1 VSDPISAA
9 LALVADDMARF
20 GTLLER
26 ALEPQKEYLTR
37 AEHELYRRGKRL
49 RPLMLLLSA
58 HLARGG
64 DERRAL
70 PDKVVQAAVSLEMLH
85 VATLIHDDIVD
96 ASPLRRGLT
105 TVYADRGTE
114 MAVLIGDMQ
123 FIQAV
128 RGFADNVENE
138 RDMALVRIV
147 LDTGFNI
154 CRGEID
160 ELQTDPDAP
169 PDVLRNRY
177 LRTVDRKTAMLF
189 GLACE
194 SGALLMNAGTRAT
207 YFVSRFGR
215 AFGRAFQIMDDLLDC
230 VRAASDSGKPQGA
243 DLARRRLSLP
253 IVYALAELPADH
265 AVQRIVRGA
274 RLEPEELKAA
284 LDDVVLSAGYLRAYS
299 EAREAVAQG
308 VNYLEP
314 FPDGPYRR
322 ALADIAAGV
331 VDRRIDSSSF

>member
-1 VSDPISAA
+1 
-9 LALVADDMARF
+9 
-20 GTLLER
+20 
-26 ALEPQKEYLTR
+26 
-37 AEHELYRRGKRL
+37 
-49 RPLMLLLSA
+49 
-58 HLARGG
+58 
-64 DERRAL
+64 
-70 PDKVVQAAVSLEMLH
+70 
-85 VATLIHDDIVD
+85 
-96 ASPLRRGLT
+96 
-105 TVYADRGTE
+105 
-114 MAVLIGDMQ
+114 
-123 FIQAV
+123 
-128 RGFADNVENE
+128 
-138 RDMALVRIV
+138 
-147 LDTGFNI
+147 
-154 CRGEID
+154 
-160 ELQTDPDAP
+160 
-169 PDVLRNRY
+169 VLRNRY